1 MTDTTPADVITNLRR
16 VLNRHYEREWI
27 EDAICALEQ
36 ARAASQPLT
45 AQQLDVLIERHC
57 GGTELTDGE
66 YSSMVMFAASVER
79 AHGIGADSAASQP
92 AQEPVQLQRFGVK
105 WKGQTEPFMEQMPDG
120 YWTPWHIA
128 DAALRAAPPADS
140 ARADRIMELADDYA
154 QMKQVHGIMVS
165 AESRRFMEEARA
177 ALEAEVRKG

>member
-1 MTDTTPADVITNLRR
+1 
-16 VLNRHYEREWI
+16 
-27 EDAICALEQ
+27 
-36 ARAASQPLT
+36 
-45 AQQLDVLIERHC
+45 
-57 GGTELTDGE
+57 
-66 YSSMVMFAASVER
+66 
-79 AHGIGADSAASQP
+79 
-92 AQEPVQLQRFGVK
+92 
-105 WKGQTEPFMEQMPDG
+105 MEQMPDG